1 MSKIRDLSSNLCHA
15 EMAFIMLSRHN
26 PMGEKQEEPKYE
38 DPVLLRCANSPYMLN
53 LCSKGGKIIN

>member
-1 MSKIRDLSSNLCHA
+1 MCLRIDICTLFMSKIRDLPSNLCRT

-38 DPVLLRCANSPYMLN
+38 DTILLWCANSP
-53 LCSKGGKIIN
+53 

>member
-1 MSKIRDLSSNLCHA
+1 MCLRIDICTLFMSKIRDLPSNLCST

-38 DPVLLRCANSPYMLN
+38 DTILL
-53 LCSKGGKIIN
+53 